1 MEIIFLDGIDQEK
14 LERRKQAAEK
24 VCILLANSPKSNN
37 YPVIFFT
44 FEKAK
49 VFKYLVYFF
58 LFLFG
63 ETFIF

>member
-37 YPVIFFT
+37 DPVIFFT
-44 FEKAK
+44 FEK
-49 VFKYLVYFF
+49 F
-58 LFLFG
+58 LN
-63 ETFIF
+63 I